1 MGNCWTIE
9 PDVSVVIPAR
19 DEEHYVRGA
28 LASVAAQR
36 WPTGWLEVVVVD
48 NGSADATADVV
59 RAFAAAEPR
68 LAVRLVAEPVAGLAR
83 AKNRGAAVARGRYVV
98 FLDADSRLAPDLV
111 ARVMARV
118 AAGYPAGGIAV
129 VADSTDWLDRGF
141 FGLMEFGKRLFRIH
155 AQMFYCARDLFA
167 RQGGFDEAL
176 HLAEDSEFLGRVARA
191 GVPICH
197 IAASPIATSP
207 RRLRRLP
214 LRLAMVTTLVRWAL
228 AHAGVGRR
236 WRY

>member
-1 MGNCWTIE
+1 MGTCWAVE

-19 DEEHYVRGA
+19 DEERYVGGA

-36 WPTGWLEVVVVD
+36 WPAGWLEVVVVD
-48 NGSADATADVV
+48 NGSTDGTAAVV
-59 RAFAAAEPR
+59 RAFAAAHPR

-83 AKNRGAAVARGRYVV
+83 AKNRGAAAARGRYLL

-129 VADSTDWLDRGF
+129 VADSADLLDRGF

-167 RQGGFDEAL
+167 GHGGFDEGL
-176 HLAEDSEFLGRVARA
+176 QLAEDSEFLGRLARA
-191 GVPICH
+191 GVPLCH
-197 IAASPIATSP
+197 VTESRIATSP

-214 LRLAMVTTLVRWAL
+214 LRLAMVTMLVRWAL